1 MSSTPIS
8 LFLVVTPGV
17 LVLDYAGPAEALRM
31 ARDMGASIVLHTCG
45 PRASVNTS
53 LGTQLGG
60 LKPLPKR
67 LPPNSWVLI
76 TGNSH
81 EREDYATPAAQ
92 QVVRWLQSAPQAD
105 TRLASI
111 CSGAWLLAMAGHLDG
126 LRCTTHHT
134 LIDDLQALAPTA
146 LVQAD
151 RIFVHDGRV
160 LTSAGITTGI
170 DLALYIVEQ
179 VAGAALAGQV
189 ARRLVMYSRRGPND
203 PQLSPWLAH
212 RNHMHPAV
220 HRAQDA
226 LTQHMAKDPTRRWS
240 LTDLAELACVSPRH
254 LSRLFMQHTGIGVV
268 DYQQQLRLARA
279 RELLD
284 QRPNLTQE
292 QLAEACGFA
301 SARDF
306 RRVWGRWCLNAPGAP
321 ATTRWQSPAQSTPP
335 RSSLANTRPRP
346 TTARR

>member
-1 MSSTPIS
+1 MQALNLSVYLI
-8 LFLVVTPGV
+8 VTPGV
-17 LVLDYAGPAEALRM
+17 LLLDYAGPAEALRM
-31 ARDMGASIVLHTCG
+31 ARDMGASLTLHTCG
-45 PRASVNTS
+45 PLANVPTS

-60 LKPLPKR
+60 LKPLPLS
-67 LPPNSWVLI
+67 LPPNSLVLI

-92 QVVRWLQSAPQAD
+92 QVVHWLQTAILPD

-111 CSGAWLLAMAGHLDG
+111 CSGALLLAMAGQLDG
-126 LRCTTHHT
+126 LQCTTHHS
-134 LIDDLQALAPTA
+134 LIADLQALAPTA
-146 LVQAD
+146 QVQID
-151 RIFVHDGRV
+151 RIFVDDGQV

-179 VAGAALAGQV
+179 VAGAALSAQV
-189 ARRLVMYSRRGPND
+189 ARRLVMYTRRGPHD

-226 LTQHMAKDPTRRWS
+226 IAQSLSREPARHWS
-240 LTDLAELACVSPRH
+240 LPELADVACVSPRH
-254 LSRLFMQHTGIGVV
+254 LSRLFMQHTGISAV
-268 DYQQQLRLARA
+268 DYQQQLRMARA
-279 RELLD
+279 QELRAHNPTLS
-284 QRPNLTQE
+284 QE

-306 RRVWGRWCLNAPGAP
+306 RRVWQRWAS
-321 ATTRWQSPAQSTPP
+321 RIS
-335 RSSLANTRPRP
+335 
-346 TTARR
+346 